1 VCDVPA
7 KRVAGGAPITP
18 ICAVLGQLVI
28 NCPCAQNGGSLRTG
42 RGLPRSLSVIGM
54 LARRVANIQLPL
66 SARIERGAG
75 LADGVDL
82 ITEGS
87 GIEVL

>member
-1 VCDVPA
+1 VSELD
-7 KRVAGGAPITP
+7 
-18 ICAVLGQLVI
+18 
-28 NCPCAQNGGSLRTG
+28 
-42 RGLPRSLSVIGM
+42 
-54 LARRVANIQLPL
+54 ANIQLSL

-75 LADGVDL
+75 LADGVGL

>member
-1 VCDVPA
+1 MSRCVNRHPVWPNRHVSSYRRLGARDVPA

-28 NCPCAQNGGSLRTG
+28 NCLCEQNGSMRTG

-54 LARRVANIQLPL
+54 LAR
-66 SARIERGAG
+66 
-75 LADGVDL
+75 
-82 ITEGS
+82 
-87 GIEVL
+87 